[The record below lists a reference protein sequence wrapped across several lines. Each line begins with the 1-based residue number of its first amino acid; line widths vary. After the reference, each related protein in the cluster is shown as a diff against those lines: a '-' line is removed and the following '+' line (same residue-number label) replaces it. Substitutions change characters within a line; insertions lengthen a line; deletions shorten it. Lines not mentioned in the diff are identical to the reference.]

1 MSTRR
6 LRRSLYVHLILLVLC
21 TATSYGVTENAG
33 QENAGLEN
41 EGQKVQGVEKD
52 GQN

>member
-1 MSTRR
+1 MQDKSAR
-6 LRRSLYVHLILLVLC
+6 L
-21 TATSYGVTENAG
+21 
-33 QENAGLEN
+33 ENAGLEN